1 MKRKVSRVEAIIIM
15 KAAKEF
21 REKQSHASIVIP
33 EPVAEEPDNSSMVSK
48 PIVENKPNFLI
59 HLINLFRRKGT

>member
-21 REKQSHASIVIP
+21 REKNANPLPVI
-33 EPVAEEPDNSSMVSK
+33 EPVLVPEVIEPIAPPK
-48 PIVENKPNFLI
+48 KKTLITYIVD
-59 HLINLFRRKGT
+59 LFRKKGS